1 MMKFACFLLLLTGVC
16 SRAQETPAL
25 PAPVAPPVEDPAIP
39 DDGVRVSV
47 IGYHDIAE
55 NLPETAMRLHTSKFR
70 KQMEAI
76 RLLGIKVITLDEFI
90 AWKKGDKQIPEKS
103 ILITFDDGWKSVY
116 TDAYPVLKEFGFP
129 YTIFLYKNYIDGGGK
144 ALTTPMIQEMLAAG
158 GLSIGSHS
166 VSHPYPLT
174 VKSYRKKGANIF
186 DAYLRKE
193 MGESKRYIESL
204 FPVKVSSYAYP
215 GGFYTEEMLKLGDEF
230 GYDCMFTVV
239 PGKIKR
245 GQPNETLPRYI
256 ILGNYDKIFETA
268 TTFREGRNATEP
280 GSATA
285 GPAQTT
291 PYPVVPEAG
300 ALINSRLPE
309 ISADLSTVANLDPK
323 TLSMKVSGFGEV
335 PATFSP
341 ATQKLSWQVNR
352 RLRQPSCQ
360 VAVTWKDTAGKPP
373 ESPLRWSFQ
382 IDLESAY
389 LPDGE

>member
-1 MMKFACFLLLLTGVC
+1 MSKFVLLFTLFSLF
-16 SRAQETPAL
+16 AQAQD
-25 PAPVAPPVEDPAIP
+25 APVPVPPVAAPVVEPVIP

-90 AWKKGDKQIPEKS
+90 AWKKGEKQIPEKS

-116 TDAYPVLKEFGFP
+116 TEAFPVLKELGFP
-129 YTIFLYKNYIDGGGK
+129 FTIFLYKNYIDGGGK

-174 VKSYRKKGANIF
+174 VKSYRKKGATIF

-193 MGESKRYIESL
+193 MGESKRFIESK
-204 FPVKVSSYAYP
+204 FPVKVNSYAYP
-215 GGFYTEEMLKLGDEF
+215 GGFYTEEMLTLGDEF

-245 GQPNETLPRYI
+245 AQPNETLQRYI

-268 TTFREGRNATEP
+268 TTFLEGRNATGP
-280 GSATA
+280 GGATA

-291 PYPVVPEAG
+291 PYPVSPEAG
-300 ALINSRLPE
+300 AIINSRLPE
-309 ISADLSTVANLDPK
+309 ICADLSTVVNLDFK

-335 PATFSP
+335 PATFV
-341 ATQKLSWQVNR
+341 ADTHKLSWQVNR
-352 RLRQPSCQ
+352 RLRQPHCQ
-360 VAVTWKDTAGKPP
+360 VAVTWKDTAGKAP